1 MLADVDTAGYVSRDV
16 KRTQRDRQE
25 HGMNRRQLLAGTGAL
40 AITACSP
47 KSDSV
52 ESYIRDAKV
61 FSGANLMA
69 DVESYVNF
77 GTHRTGSTG
86 DLATTDWF
94 TDHWATLGYAIEQ
107 TDVECPNA
115 DTHVAKLRI
124 GDEAFDGFAQ
134 PPLVF
139 TPEGGLS
146 APMVMWDAA
155 VPAAVSG
162 KIAVIHVP
170 RAPNT
175 PSPGPAY
182 RAAVADCVKAGAK
195 AAVLLMS
202 GPSGEVVAIN
212 TPLKM
217 QPSIPVLQIGEKER
231 ARVEAAMARNI
242 PGKLIMEGPGGKRV
256 GRNTIAR
263 FGESG
268 PWVIIS
274 TPQSGWFTC
283 GGERGPGIA
292 ISRALSAWAVTQK
305 FPVRWLFI
313 ATSGHEWTDA
323 GAEIFHH
330 GQAPKPADTA
340 LWFHLGASFGARA
353 YEETPNGPVAQS
365 TPNLGRAL
373 MASPDMIPHLEAAF
387 AGQPVIE
394 KPLARDVKTALG
406 EYRLVAEE
414 GYPSSAGFWGYN
426 AHFHTPIDG
435 AESTTP
441 EIMEP
446 IARGV
451 AKAIEARLSKL

>member
-1 MLADVDTAGYVSRDV
+1 
-16 KRTQRDRQE
+16 
-25 HGMNRRQLLAGTGAL
+25 MNRRQLLAGTGAL

-47 KSDSV
+47 KADGPAALGSD
-52 ESYIRDAKV
+52 APV
-61 FSGANLMA
+61 FSGASLMA
-69 DVESYVNF
+69 DVEAYVNL

-94 TDHWATLGYAIEQ
+94 TDHWTKLGYAIEQ

-115 DTHVAKLRI
+115 DTHVAKLRV

-134 PPLVF
+134 PPVVF

-146 APMVMWDAA
+146 APLAMWDAA
-155 VPAAVSG
+155 SPAAVSG

-175 PSPGPAY
+175 PSPAPAY
-182 RAAVADCVKAGAK
+182 RAAVAECVKAGAK

-212 TPLKM
+212 TPLTM
-217 QPSIPVLQIGEKER
+217 QPSIPVLQIGEKDR
-231 ARVEAAMARNI
+231 ARVAAAMARNV
-242 PGKLIMEGPGGKRV
+242 PGKLIMEGPGGTRV

-330 GQAPKPADTA
+330 SQAPKPADTA

-353 YEETPNGPVAQS
+353 YEETPDGPVAQS

-394 KPLARDVKTALG
+394 KPIPRDVKTALG

>member
-1 MLADVDTAGYVSRDV
+1 
-16 KRTQRDRQE
+16 
-25 HGMNRRQLLAGTGAL
+25 MNRRQLLAGTGAL

-155 VPAAVSG
+155 MPAAVSG

-242 PGKLIMEGPGGKRV
+242 PGKLIMEGPGGTRV

>member
-1 MLADVDTAGYVSRDV
+1 
-16 KRTQRDRQE
+16 
-25 HGMNRRQLLAGTGAL
+25 MNRRQLLAGTGAL

-47 KSDSV
+47 KADGPAALGSD
-52 ESYIRDAKV
+52 APV
-61 FSGANLMA
+61 FSGASLMA
-69 DVESYVNF
+69 DVEAYVNL

-94 TDHWATLGYAIEQ
+94 TDHWTKLGYAIEQ

-115 DTHVAKLRI
+115 DTHVAKLRV

-139 TPEGGLS
+139 TPEGGLN
-146 APMVMWDAA
+146 APMAMWDAA
-155 VPAAVSG
+155 SPAAVSG

-175 PSPGPAY
+175 PSPAPAY
-182 RAAVADCVKAGAK
+182 RAAVAECVKAGAK

-212 TPLKM
+212 TPLTM

-231 ARVEAAMARNI
+231 ARVAAAMARNV
-242 PGKLIMEGPGGKRV
+242 PGKLIMEGPGGTRV

-330 GQAPKPADTA
+330 SQAPKPADTA

-353 YEETPNGPVAQS
+353 YEETPDGPVAQS

-394 KPLARDVKTALG
+394 KPIPRDVKTALG

>member
-1 MLADVDTAGYVSRDV
+1 
-16 KRTQRDRQE
+16 
-25 HGMNRRQLLAGTGAL
+25 MNRRQLLAGTGAL

-155 VPAAVSG
+155 MPAAVSG

-242 PGKLIMEGPGGKRV
+242 PGKLIMEGPGGTRV

-394 KPLARDVKTALG
+394 KPLPRDVKTALG

>member
-1 MLADVDTAGYVSRDV
+1 
-16 KRTQRDRQE
+16 
-25 HGMNRRQLLAGTGAL
+25 MNRRQLLAGTGAL

-47 KSDSV
+47 KANGPAALGSD
-52 ESYIRDAKV
+52 APV

-69 DVESYVNF
+69 DVEAYVNL

-94 TDHWATLGYAIEQ
+94 TDHWTKLGYAIEQ

-115 DTHVAKLRI
+115 DTHVAKLRV

-139 TPEGGLS
+139 TPEGGLN
-146 APMVMWDAA
+146 APMAMWDAA
-155 VPAAVSG
+155 SPAAVSG

-175 PSPGPAY
+175 PSPAPAY
-182 RAAVADCVKAGAK
+182 RAAVAECVKAGAK

-212 TPLKM
+212 TPLTM

-231 ARVEAAMARNI
+231 ARVEAAMARNV
-242 PGKLIMEGPGGKRV
+242 PGKLIMEGPGGTRV

-330 GQAPKPADTA
+330 SQAPKPADTA

-353 YEETPNGPVAQS
+353 YEETPDGPVAQS

-394 KPLARDVKTALG
+394 KPIPRDVKTALG

>member
-1 MLADVDTAGYVSRDV
+1 
-16 KRTQRDRQE
+16 
-25 HGMNRRQLLAGTGAL
+25 MNRRQLLAGTGAL

-52 ESYIRDAKV
+52 ESRVRDAKV

-155 VPAAVSG
+155 MPAAVSG